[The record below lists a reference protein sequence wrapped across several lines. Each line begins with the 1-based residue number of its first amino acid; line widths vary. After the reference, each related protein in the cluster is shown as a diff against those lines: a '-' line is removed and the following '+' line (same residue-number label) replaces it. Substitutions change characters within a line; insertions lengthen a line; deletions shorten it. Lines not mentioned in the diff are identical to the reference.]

1 MTAFEHALTTTYCK
15 NPCQV
20 LPNALWKTVAVI
32 DKYKTA
38 YSTEHG
44 DVTFLKMWND
54 EQLLLYWTKNRAFTV
69 SKEYL
74 EKVTFMVIHQDY
86 LKYVPRDAFSSQ
98 KSYFRLIH
106 RDGIPVMRLPSGY
119 CIADVAIDNEVEDIS
134 RLIAQC
140 YTDLHPSIETVQSW
154 TTHPGFDK
162 KLWIWVTKENIPV
175 GLGIAE
181 RDPVVP
187 EGSLEW
193 IQGLP
198 AYRGMG
204 IGRCI
209 VVELLKRLQKTVSF
223 TTVSGESDNQTK
235 QFYESCGF
243 YGEDIWWILRKE

>member
-69 SKEYL
+69 SKG
-74 EKVTFMVIHQDY
+74 
-86 LKYVPRDAFSSQ
+86 
-98 KSYFRLIH
+98 
-106 RDGIPVMRLPSGY
+106 DGIPVMRLPSGY